1 MIDTRPSVVAPPH
14 RRGQRGGMRSP
25 AVLIAAVSL
34 GLLLA
39 GCSSGNG
46 GSSSAGTSTSA
57 GGSSSAAGGS
67 SSAGS
72 PGGSSSGGSSGGSA
86 SAGGGGGGATAGCP
100 SVGRAVPSGAASK
113 QTIDVDGDGQPDT
126 EWIATSPDA
135 HGGVPFGIRTAS
147 GGVFSASIT
156 SASPATRSV
165 MFADV
170 TGHGEIIALASDG
183 RQVLLYAVSQCQLI
197 TEKNLQ
203 GKQYA
208 FDLGFTGFGTGVGCV
223 DADGNGTRDLV
234 GLKYVQGNP
243 GSIKRT
249 IVTLKGPN
257 ARNGATDTVPVT
269 QASTADE
276 AQTVSC
282 GDLTLAAN
290 GVTSGP

>member
-1 MIDTRPSVVAPPH
+1 
-14 RRGQRGGMRSP
+14 MRSP

-46 GSSSAGTSTSA
+46 DSSAAGTSTSA
-57 GGSSSAAGGS
+57 GGSSSAAEGS

-72 PGGSSSGGSSGGSA
+72 SGGSSAGSSGGSA

-100 SVGRAVPSGAASK
+100 SVGRGIPQGAQSK
-113 QTIDVDGDGQPDT
+113 PTVDVDGDGRADT
-126 EWIATSPDA
+126 EWIGTTLDA
-135 HGGVPFGIRTAS
+135 NGGVPFGIRTAS
-147 GGVFSASIT
+147 GGVFSSTIR
-156 SASPATRSV
+156 SASPAARSV

-170 TGHGEIIALASDG
+170 TGKGELVALASDG
-183 RQVLLYAVSQCQLI
+183 RQVLLYAVSQCQI
-197 TEKNLQ
+197 IAEKNLQ
-203 GKQYA
+203 GQQYA

-269 QASTADE
+269 QASMADE

-282 GDLTLAAN
+282 GNLTLAAN